1 MPTTYKIQAQFP
13 ATTVIPSQRYIS
25 NKVLASNL
33 ATLTTNAVHGIT
45 QVGTLVV
52 VQGVDSVFDGTYT
65 IHSIPTTSTFT
76 YVKTNANVSTAA
88 VSPVGTATFLPVTGG
103 FTITN
108 KVVQN
113 FVATLTSSSAHGLSI
128 GDYVAVTIGDAN
140 IDTQQAQV
148 IGTPSAT
155 LFSFVV
161 TTQTVATAA
170 VSQGSFCE
178 TTYQSS
184 YTVPALT
191 QAVSSTIY
199 VTNTSTRTQYYRLSA
214 QKGGA
219 SLANQWIA
227 YDASIA
233 ANSTVALT
241 TGLALNAAETVTMQ
255 ASSNQVIFT
264 IDGSELT

>member
-13 ATTVIPSQRYIS
+13 ATTVVTSNKNIS
-25 NKVLASNL
+25 NKALTSNL

-45 QVGTLVV
+45 QVGTIVV
-52 VQGVDSVFDGTYT
+52 VQGVDAVFDGTYT

-76 YVKTNANVSTAA
+76 YVKTNANVTSAA
-88 VSPVGTATFLPVTGG
+88 VSPVGSATFLPVTGG
-103 FTITN
+103 FTVTN

-113 FVATLTSSSAHGLSI
+113 YVATLTSSSAHGLSV
-128 GDYVAVTIGDAN
+128 GDYVAVTIGDTA

-148 IGTPSAT
+148 INIPSST
-155 LFSFVV
+155 LFQFVV
-161 TTQTVATAA
+161 TTQTVASAA

-178 TTYQSS
+178 TTFQSS
-184 YTVPALT
+184 YTVPAST
-191 QAVSSTIY
+191 QGVSSTIY
-199 VTNTSTRTQYYRLSA
+199 VTNASTRTQYYRLSA
-214 QKGGA
+214 QKGGTA
-219 SLANQWIA
+219 LANQWIA
-227 YDASIA
+227 YDATIA

-241 TGLALNAAETVTMQ
+241 TGLALNAAEIVTMQ